1 MFLIVWSGTKSNEAM
16 VGDSSRVKP
25 EGNAVVQERDVSIG
39 VMAKAGAILWAI
51 WGILHVWVGYE
62 GVHQY
67 VSGGVRGQWAT
78 LIGGARVPR
87 ETFEYAT
94 DAGTAFAHS
103 QLILNFCLDVG
114 GYGVLGIFIA
124 WMIWAHASWMAYLI
138 GLIAVG
144 IADLSFLFALVTS
157 GVIEYSFA
165 VILGP
170 IVWGLA
176 VVVTPFGLPRVRLGA
191 TP

>member
-1 MFLIVWSGTKSNEAM
+1 MFPIVWSGTKSNQAL
-16 VGDSSRVKP
+16 VGDSWRVKR
-25 EGNAVVQERDVSIG
+25 EGNAVVQERG
-39 VMAKAGAILWAI
+39 VATGTMAKVGSILWAI

-67 VSGGVRGQWAT
+67 LSGGVRGQWAT

-94 DAGTAFAHS
+94 DVGTAFAHS

-114 GYGVLGIFIA
+114 GYGVLGLFIA

-138 GLIAVG
+138 GLVAVG
-144 IADLSFLFALVTS
+144 VADLSFLFALVTS

-170 IVWGLA
+170 LVWGVA
-176 VVVTPFGLPRVRLGA
+176 VVVTPFGLPRVRG
-191 TP
+191 

>member
-1 MFLIVWSGTKSNEAM
+1 M

-51 WGILHVWVGYE
+51 WGLLHVWVGYE

-67 VSGGVRGQWAT
+67 VGAGVRGQWAT
-78 LIGGARVPR
+78 LIGGARVRR

-114 GYGVLGIFIA
+114 GYGVLGLFIA
-124 WMIWAHASWMAYLI
+124 WMVWAHASWMAYLI
-138 GLIAVG
+138 GLVAVG
-144 IADLSFLFALVTS
+144 VADLSFLFALVTS

-170 IVWGLA
+170 LVWGVA
-176 VVVTPFGLPRVRLGA
+176 VVVTPFGLPRVRA
-191 TP
+191 